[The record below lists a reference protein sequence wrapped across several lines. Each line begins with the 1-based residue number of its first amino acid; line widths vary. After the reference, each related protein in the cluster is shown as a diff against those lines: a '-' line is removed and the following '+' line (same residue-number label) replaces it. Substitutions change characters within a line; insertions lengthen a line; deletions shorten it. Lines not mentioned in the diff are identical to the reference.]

1 MTEEKEVSPRA
12 LPLRIRS
19 PTLTS
24 DMGRVA
30 PDGRVTSSVPA
41 KQLLLPPLFA
51 LPVLEVATIAGAVAV
66 RSDGACVEEEEPR
79 GDGVEGLSVA
89 GDGVTGAFVDAAF

>member
-24 DMGRVA
+24 DMGREA
-30 PDGRVTSSVPA
+30 PDERVTTSVPA
-41 KQLLLPPLFA
+41 KQLPPE
-51 LPVLEVATIAGAVAV
+51 P
-66 RSDGACVEEEEPR
+66 EEEV
-79 GDGVEGLSVA
+79 GGAEGISV
-89 GDGVTGAFVDAAF
+89 GRIGATTI